1 MSNEKIVRFDVADN
15 QAGGQRRPFAKA
27 VRAGDFVYVSGQV
40 PTVDGEVVVGNIVA
54 QTEQVIANIKAVL
67 ELAGC
72 TLADV
77 VKVNAWLDD
86 ARDFS
91 SFNAVFQ
98 KHFIDHP
105 PAPLHRAVAD
115 DGGREGGNGR
125 HRLQAA
131 RLKSDA
137 TRAATPASGYRQ
149 PANAGF
155 SWKPARGAP

>member
-1 MSNEKIVRFDVADN
+1 MSNKPLIRYDVADA

-40 PTVDGEVVVGNIVA
+40 PTVDGEVIIGNIVA

-67 ELAGC
+67 MLADC
-72 TLADV
+72 TLEHV
-77 VKVNAWLDD
+77 VKVNVWLDD

-105 PAPLHRAVAD
+105 PARSTVQSPMMVDIKVEMDVTAYKPLI
-115 DGGREGGNGR
+115 
-125 HRLQAA
+125 
-131 RLKSDA
+131 
-137 TRAATPASGYRQ
+137 
-149 PANAGF
+149 
-155 SWKPARGAP
+155 

>member
-1 MSNEKIVRFDVADN
+1 MEKNKLVRFEAADS

-40 PTVDGEVVVGNIVA
+40 PTIDGEVVTGGIVA
-54 QTEQVIANIKAVL
+54 QAEQVVANLKDVL
-67 ELAGC
+67 ALADC

-77 VKVNAWLDD
+77 VKVNVWLDD

-105 PAPLHRAVAD
+105 PARSTVQSPLMV
-115 DGGREGGNGR
+115 
-125 HRLQAA
+125 
-131 RLKSDA
+131 DA
-137 TRAATPASGYRQ
+137 KVEMDVIAY
-149 PANAGF
+149 
-155 SWKPARGAP
+155 KPLA